1 MEKALRIEAFR
12 NIGFKNKKPNTERLV
27 LSHSLKKNEIGD
39 LIILIGA
46 NNSGKTNVLEAL
58 DIYGNSEISTRDV
71 TDLFMDEECR
81 EPSLTLSYK
90 NDKGDKE
97 YSLKKTMDGERQ
109 ANYPKENKASNCI
122 EFEYLNQENILHELE
137 VIANYE
143 EEYLSSNKFRQ
154 IMESVNFEELTKPEF
169 DKIVLKSF
177 SLLDELLNNYTH
189 NYKCDVIS
197 FRRNDNNFIAYLQ
210 DNSTFYDEYINY
222 KENDSDPLRILE
234 TNFRKEF
241 NYDFNSKI
249 SYYEERTISND
260 HLSCS
265 PDEIENNSFFSKLLN
280 SINTKPEELSKAY
293 EVFEEQKNN
302 KGVLKQL
309 EKKLNKKLAKI
320 SSDFNKLYYLENN
333 KYSFNIDLE
342 SETIYFSI
350 FRNEQ
355 SLSLDYQSTG
365 FKWFFN
371 LYFGLLNSIELST
384 GDIII
389 MDEPATHLHPKGQ
402 RELRQFLKEFAIR
415 NDISII
421 IATHSPFLIDLDYL
435 DELRIIE
442 NNDNITSITNNF
454 AAVNTDDPDSLLPI
468 KNSLTVENHVICNP
482 DKKIIFVEGI
492 TDYNYLTAFKN
503 KLKKEELV
511 FIPINGLGKS
521 KEENLQ
527 ISKRLIEI
535 RKNNPILLVDGDNA
549 GKNMESINENSEL
562 EVISLEKIQDYSFKT
577 IESLF
582 SSEDMEKFGLKDK
595 HASTSSLFKKKI
607 LFNEEPV
614 SEETENNFKAL
625 FERLCE

>member
-1 MEKALRIEAFR
+1 M
-12 NIGFKNKKPNTERLV
+12 
-27 LSHSLKKNEIGD
+27 
-39 LIILIGA
+39 
-46 NNSGKTNVLEAL
+46 
-58 DIYGNSEISTRDV
+58 
-71 TDLFMDEECR
+71 
-81 EPSLTLSYK
+81 
-90 NDKGDKE
+90 
-97 YSLKKTMDGERQ
+97 
-109 ANYPKENKASNCI
+109 
-122 EFEYLNQENILHELE
+122 HELE

-143 EEYLSSNKFRQ
+143 EEYLSSNEFRQ

-169 DKIVLKSF
+169 EKIVLKSF

-249 SYYEERTISND
+249 SYYKERIISND
-260 HLSCS
+260 HLSCGS
-265 PDEIENNSFFSKLLN
+265 DEIENNFFFSKLLN
-280 SINTKPEELSKAY
+280 SIKTKPEELSKAY
-293 EVFEEQKNN
+293 EVFEEQRNN
-302 KGVLKQL
+302 KGVLRQL

-333 KYSFNIDLE
+333 KYSFSIDLE

-371 LYFGLLNSIELST
+371 LYFGLLNSIELNT

-454 AAVNTDDPDSLLPI
+454 AAVKTDDPVSLLPI

-549 GKNMESINENSEL
+549 GKIMESINENSEL
-562 EVISLEKIQDYSFKT
+562 EVISLEKIRDSFRT

-582 SSEDMEKFGLKDK
+582 SSEDMEKFGLKNK

-607 LFNEEPV
+607 LFNEESV

>member
-71 TDLFMDEECR
+71 TDLFMEEECR

-97 YSLKKTMDGERQ
+97 YSLKKTMDGKRL
-109 ANYPKENKASNCI
+109 ANYPKGNEYSNCI
-122 EFEYLNQENILHELE
+122 EFEYLNQENILDELE

-143 EEYLSSNKFRQ
+143 ENCLSSNEFRQ

-189 NYKCDVIS
+189 NYEYDVIS
-197 FRRNDNNFIAYLQ
+197 FRRNDNDFIAYLQ

-222 KENDSDPLRILE
+222 KENNSDPLRNLE
-234 TNFRKEF
+234 IDFRKEF

-249 SYYEERTISND
+249 SYYEERIISND

-265 PDEIENNSFFSKLLN
+265 PDEIENNFFFSKLLN
-280 SINTKPEELSKAY
+280 SINTKPEEISKAY

-333 KYSFNIDLE
+333 KYSFNLDLE

-355 SLSLDYQSTG
+355 SLYLDYQSTG

-402 RELRQFLKEFAIR
+402 RELRQFLKEFAIH

-442 NNDNITSITNNF
+442 NSDNITSITNNF

-562 EVISLEKIQDYSFKT
+562 EVISLEKIRDSFRT

-582 SSEDMEKFGLKDK
+582 SSEDMEKFGLKNK

-607 LFNEEPV
+607 LFNEESV

>member
-58 DIYGNSEISTRDV
+58 DIYGNSEISTSDV
-71 TDLFMDEECR
+71 TDLFMEEECR
-81 EPSLTLSYK
+81 EPCLTLSYK

-97 YSLKKTMDGERQ
+97 YSLKKTMDGKRQ
-109 ANYPKENKASNCI
+109 ANYPKENENSNRI
-122 EFEYLNQENILHELE
+122 EFEYLNQENILDELE

-143 EEYLSSNKFRQ
+143 ENCLSSNEFRQ
-154 IMESVNFEELTKPEF
+154 IVESVNFEELTKPEF

-249 SYYEERTISND
+249 SYYKERIISND
-260 HLSCS
+260 HLSCGS
-265 PDEIENNSFFSKLLN
+265 DEIENNFFFSKLLN
-280 SINTKPEELSKAY
+280 SIKTKPEELSKAY
-293 EVFEEQKNN
+293 EVFEEQRNN
-302 KGVLKQL
+302 KGVLRQL

-333 KYSFNIDLE
+333 KYSFSIDLE

-365 FKWFFN
+365 FK
-371 LYFGLLNSIELST
+371 
-384 GDIII
+384 
-389 MDEPATHLHPKGQ
+389 
-402 RELRQFLKEFAIR
+402 
-415 NDISII
+415 
-421 IATHSPFLIDLDYL
+421 
-435 DELRIIE
+435 
-442 NNDNITSITNNF
+442 
-454 AAVNTDDPDSLLPI
+454 
-468 KNSLTVENHVICNP
+468 
-482 DKKIIFVEGI
+482 
-492 TDYNYLTAFKN
+492 
-503 KLKKEELV
+503 
-511 FIPINGLGKS
+511 
-521 KEENLQ
+521 
-527 ISKRLIEI
+527 
-535 RKNNPILLVDGDNA
+535 
-549 GKNMESINENSEL
+549 
-562 EVISLEKIQDYSFKT
+562 
-577 IESLF
+577 
-582 SSEDMEKFGLKDK
+582 
-595 HASTSSLFKKKI
+595 
-607 LFNEEPV
+607 
-614 SEETENNFKAL
+614 
-625 FERLCE
+625 

>member
-58 DIYGNSEISTRDV
+58 DIYSNSEISTRDV
-71 TDLFMDEECR
+71 SDLFMEEECR

-97 YSLKKTMDGERQ
+97 YSLKKTMDGKRQ
-109 ANYPKENKASNCI
+109 ANYPKENEASNCI

-143 EEYLSSNKFRQ
+143 EEYLSSNEFRQ

-169 DKIVLKSF
+169 EKIVLKSF

-249 SYYEERTISND
+249 SYYKERIISND
-260 HLSCS
+260 HLSCGS
-265 PDEIENNSFFSKLLN
+265 DEIENNFFFSKLLN
-280 SINTKPEELSKAY
+280 SIKTKPEELSKAY
-293 EVFEEQKNN
+293 EVFEEQRNN
-302 KGVLKQL
+302 KGVLRQL

-333 KYSFNIDLE
+333 KYSFSIDLE

-371 LYFGLLNSIELST
+371 LYFGLLNSIELNT

-521 KEENLQ
+521 KEENMQ

-535 RKNNPILLVDGDNA
+535 RKNDPILLVDGDNA
-549 GKNMESINENSEL
+549 GKIMESINENSEL
-562 EVISLEKIQDYSFKT
+562 EVISLEKIQNYSFKT

-607 LFNEEPV
+607 LFNEESV

>member
-12 NIGFKNKKPNTERLV
+12 NIGFKNKKPHTERLI

-71 TDLFMDEECR
+71 SDLFMEEECR

-97 YSLKKTMDGERQ
+97 YSLKKTMDGKRQ
-109 ANYPKENKASNCI
+109 ANYPKKNEASNCI

-154 IMESVNFEELTKPEF
+154 IMKSVNFEELTKPEF

-189 NYKCDVIS
+189 NYGYSVIS
-197 FRRNDNNFIAYLQ
+197 FRRNDNDFIEFLK
-210 DNSTFYDEYINY
+210 NHSIFYDEYINY
-222 KENDSDPLRILE
+222 KENDSDPLRNLE

-249 SYYEERTISND
+249 SHYEERIISND

-265 PDEIENNSFFSKLLN
+265 PDEIENNFFFSKLLN
-280 SINTKPEELSKAY
+280 SINTKPEEISKAY

-333 KYSFNIDLE
+333 KYSFNLDLE

-371 LYFGLLNSIELST
+371 LYFGLLNSIELNT

-442 NNDNITSITNNF
+442 NSDNITSITNNF

-562 EVISLEKIQDYSFKT
+562 EVISLGKIQDYSFKT

-614 SEETENNFKAL
+614 SEETENNFKTL

>member
-1 MEKALRIEAFR
+1 MEKALRIESFR

-71 TDLFMDEECR
+71 TDLFMEEECR
-81 EPSLTLSYK
+81 EPCLTLSYK

-97 YSLKKTMDGERQ
+97 YSLKKTMDGKRQ
-109 ANYPKENKASNCI
+109 ANYPKENEASNCI

-143 EEYLSSNKFRQ
+143 EEYLSSNEFRQ

-169 DKIVLKSF
+169 EKIVLKSF

-222 KENDSDPLRILE
+222 KEYDSDPLRILE

-249 SYYEERTISND
+249 SYYKERIISND
-260 HLSCS
+260 HLSCGS
-265 PDEIENNSFFSKLLN
+265 DEIENNFFFSKLLN
-280 SINTKPEELSKAY
+280 SIKTKPEELSKAY
-293 EVFEEQKNN
+293 EVFEEQRNN
-302 KGVLKQL
+302 KGVLRQL

-333 KYSFNIDLE
+333 KYSFSIDLE

-371 LYFGLLNSIELST
+371 LYFGLLNSIELNT

-454 AAVNTDDPDSLLPI
+454 AAVKTDDPVSLLPI

-549 GKNMESINENSEL
+549 GKIMESINENSEL
-562 EVISLEKIQDYSFKT
+562 EVISLEKIRDSFRT

-582 SSEDMEKFGLKDK
+582 SSEDMEKFGLKNK

-607 LFNEEPV
+607 LFNEESV

>member
-58 DIYGNSEISTRDV
+58 DIYSNSEISTRDV
-71 TDLFMDEECR
+71 SDLFMEEECR

-97 YSLKKTMDGERQ
+97 YSLKKTMDGKRQ
-109 ANYPKENKASNCI
+109 ANYPKENEDSNCI
-122 EFEYLNQENILHELE
+122 EFEYLNQENILDELE

-143 EEYLSSNKFRQ
+143 EDYLSSSEFRQ

-177 SLLDELLNNYTH
+177 SLLDKLVNNYTH
-189 NYKCDVIS
+189 NYKYGVIS
-197 FRRNDNNFIAYLQ
+197 FRRNDNDFIAYLQ
-210 DNSTFYDEYINY
+210 DNSTLYDEYINY

-249 SYYEERTISND
+249 SYYKERIISND

-265 PDEIENNSFFSKLLN
+265 PDEIENNFFFSKLLN
-280 SINTKPEELSKAY
+280 SINTKPEEILKAY

-355 SLSLDYQSTG
+355 SLFLDYQSTG

-371 LYFGLLNSIELST
+371 LYFGLLNSIELNT

-521 KEENLQ
+521 KEENMQ

-535 RKNNPILLVDGDNA
+535 RKNDPILLVDGDNA
-549 GKNMESINENSEL
+549 GKIMESINENSEL
-562 EVISLEKIQDYSFKT
+562 EVISLEKIQNYSFKT

-607 LFNEEPV
+607 LFNEESV

>member
-1 MEKALRIEAFR
+1 MEKALRIESFR

-71 TDLFMDEECR
+71 TDLFMEEECR
-81 EPSLTLSYK
+81 EPCLTLSYK

-97 YSLKKTMDGERQ
+97 YSLKKTMDGKRQ
-109 ANYPKENKASNCI
+109 ANYPKENEASNCI

-143 EEYLSSNKFRQ
+143 EEYLSSNEFRQ

-169 DKIVLKSF
+169 EKIVLKSF

-249 SYYEERTISND
+249 SYYKERIISND
-260 HLSCS
+260 HLSCGS
-265 PDEIENNSFFSKLLN
+265 DEIENNFFFSKLLN
-280 SINTKPEELSKAY
+280 SIKTKPEELSKAY
-293 EVFEEQKNN
+293 EVFEEQRNN
-302 KGVLKQL
+302 KGVLRQL

-333 KYSFNIDLE
+333 KYSFSIDLE

-371 LYFGLLNSIELST
+371 LYFGLLNSIELNT

-454 AAVNTDDPDSLLPI
+454 AAVKTDDPVSLLPI

-549 GKNMESINENSEL
+549 GKIMESINENSEL
-562 EVISLEKIQDYSFKT
+562 EVISLEKIRDSFRT

-582 SSEDMEKFGLKDK
+582 SSEDMEKFGLKNK

-607 LFNEEPV
+607 LFNEESV

>member
-1 MEKALRIEAFR
+1 MEKALRIESFR

-58 DIYGNSEISTRDV
+58 DIYSNSEISTRDV
-71 TDLFMDEECR
+71 SDLFMEEECR

-97 YSLKKTMDGERQ
+97 YSLKKTMDGKRQ
-109 ANYPKENKASNCI
+109 ANYPKENEASNCI

-143 EEYLSSNKFRQ
+143 EEYLSSNEFRQ

-169 DKIVLKSF
+169 EKIVLKSF

-249 SYYEERTISND
+249 SYYKERIISND
-260 HLSCS
+260 HLSCGS
-265 PDEIENNSFFSKLLN
+265 DEIENNFFFSKLLN
-280 SINTKPEELSKAY
+280 SIKTKPEELSKAY
-293 EVFEEQKNN
+293 EVFEEQRNN
-302 KGVLKQL
+302 KGVLRQL

-333 KYSFNIDLE
+333 KYSFSIDLE

-371 LYFGLLNSIELST
+371 LYFGLLNSIELNT

-454 AAVNTDDPDSLLPI
+454 AAVKTDDPVSLLPI

-549 GKNMESINENSEL
+549 GKIMESINENSEL
-562 EVISLEKIQDYSFKT
+562 EVISLEKIRDSFRT

-582 SSEDMEKFGLKDK
+582 SSEDMEKFGLKNK

-607 LFNEEPV
+607 LFNEESV

>member
-71 TDLFMDEECR
+71 TDLFMEEECR

-97 YSLKKTMDGERQ
+97 YSLKKTMDGKRQ
-109 ANYPKENKASNCI
+109 ANYPKENEYSNCI
-122 EFEYLNQENILHELE
+122 EFEYLNQENILDELE
-137 VIANYE
+137 KTAHYT
-143 EEYLSSNKFRQ
+143 EYFLHNSTFRKMIQ
-154 IMESVNFEELTKPEF
+154 SCNFEKLTKNEF
-169 DKIVLKSF
+169 QKIVLTSF
-177 SLLDELLNNYTH
+177 SLVDEIASKNNNNYG
-189 NYKCDVIS
+189 S
-197 FRRNDNNFIAYLQ
+197 FMNAIRNGSKWY
-210 DNSTFYDEYINY
+210 YEYIKY
-222 KENDSDPLRILE
+222 KENDSDPLKILE
-234 TNFRKEF
+234 TDFRKEF

-249 SYYEERTISND
+249 SYYEERIISND

-265 PDEIENNSFFSKLLN
+265 PDEIENNFFFSKLLN
-280 SINTKPEELSKAY
+280 SINTKPEEILKAY

-355 SLSLDYQSTG
+355 SLYLDYQSTG

-402 RELRQFLKEFAIR
+402 RELRQFLKEFAIH

-421 IATHSPFLIDLDYL
+421 NCYTFSFFN
-435 DELRIIE
+435 R
-442 NNDNITSITNNF
+442 F
-454 AAVNTDDPDSLLPI
+454 
-468 KNSLTVENHVICNP
+468 
-482 DKKIIFVEGI
+482 
-492 TDYNYLTAFKN
+492 
-503 KLKKEELV
+503 
-511 FIPINGLGKS
+511 
-521 KEENLQ
+521 
-527 ISKRLIEI
+527 RLS
-535 RKNNPILLVDGDNA
+535 R
-549 GKNMESINENSEL
+549 
-562 EVISLEKIQDYSFKT
+562 
-577 IESLF
+577 
-582 SSEDMEKFGLKDK
+582 
-595 HASTSSLFKKKI
+595 
-607 LFNEEPV
+607 
-614 SEETENNFKAL
+614 
-625 FERLCE
+625 

>member
-71 TDLFMDEECR
+71 SDLFMEEECR

-97 YSLKKTMDGERQ
+97 YSLKKTMDGKRQ
-109 ANYPKENKASNCI
+109 ANYPKENEDSNRI
-122 EFEYLNQENILHELE
+122 EFEYLNQENILDELE
-137 VIANYE
+137 KTAHYT
-143 EEYLSSNKFRQ
+143 EYFLHNSTFRKMIQ
-154 IMESVNFEELTKPEF
+154 SCNFEKLTKNEF
-169 DKIVLKSF
+169 QKIVLTSF
-177 SLLDELLNNYTH
+177 SLVDKIASKNNSKYR
-189 NYKCDVIS
+189 S
-197 FRRNDNNFIAYLQ
+197 FMNAIRNGSKWY
-210 DNSTFYDEYINY
+210 YEYIKY
-222 KENDSDPLRILE
+222 KENHSDPLKILE
-234 TNFRKEF
+234 TDFRKEF

-249 SYYEERTISND
+249 SYYEERIISND

-265 PDEIENNSFFSKLLN
+265 PDEIENNFFFSKLLN
-280 SINTKPEELSKAY
+280 SINTKPEEILKAY

-309 EKKLNKKLAKI
+309 EKKLNKKLAKT

-355 SLSLDYQSTG
+355 SLFLDYQSTG

-371 LYFGLLNSIELST
+371 LYFGLLNSIELNT

>member
-12 NIGFKNKKPNTERLV
+12 NIGFKNKKPHTERLI

-58 DIYGNSEISTRDV
+58 NIYGNSEISTRDV
-71 TDLFMDEECR
+71 SDLFMEEECR

-97 YSLKKTMDGERQ
+97 YSLKKTMDGKRQ
-109 ANYPKENKASNCI
+109 ANYPKENEYSNCI
-122 EFEYLNQENILHELE
+122 EFEYLNQENILDGLE
-137 VIANYE
+137 AIARYE

-154 IMESVNFEELTKPEF
+154 IMKSVNFEELTKPEF

-189 NYKCDVIS
+189 NYEYSVIS
-197 FRRNDNNFIAYLQ
+197 FRRNDFIEFLK
-210 DNSTFYDEYINY
+210 NHSIFYDEYINY
-222 KENDSDPLRILE
+222 KENDSDPLRNLE
-234 TNFRKEF
+234 IDFRKEF

-249 SYYEERTISND
+249 SYYEERIISND

-265 PDEIENNSFFSKLLN
+265 PDEIENNFFFSKLLN
-280 SINTKPEELSKAY
+280 SINTKPEEISKAY

-333 KYSFNIDLE
+333 KYSFSIDLE

-371 LYFGLLNSIELST
+371 LYFGLLNSIELNT

-442 NNDNITSITNNF
+442 NSDNITSITNNF